1 MLVAVVAVALV
12 MVFFNGYVGPLMVSH
27 RAADTDSDTGGKTG
41 TLDSVALNRPQH
53 PSGNAVN
60 FLVSSK
66 GISSAAPVDLAGCLN

>member
-27 RAADTDSDTGGKTG
+27 SDTGSKTG
-41 TLDSVALNRPQH
+41 TLDNLALTRPQH

-60 FLVSSK
+60 FLVSSR
-66 GISSAAPVDLAGCLN
+66 GVSSAATVD